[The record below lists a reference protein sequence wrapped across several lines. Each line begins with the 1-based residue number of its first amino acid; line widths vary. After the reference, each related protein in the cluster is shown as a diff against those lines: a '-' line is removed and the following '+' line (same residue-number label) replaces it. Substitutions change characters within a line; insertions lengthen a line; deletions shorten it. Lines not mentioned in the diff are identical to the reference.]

1 MRFAKLLAILSL
13 TLGCAAASNAGEY
26 EVQRF
31 DTPAAI
37 IYKYFDGSVALFK
50 KLNHN
55 MAPTHAN
62 LYFGRV
68 IRTP

>member
-26 EVQRF
+26 EVRRF
-31 DTPAAI
+31 DTLSRI
-37 IYKYFDGSVALFK
+37 VVNYFDGNYALFK
-50 KLNHN
+50 RLN
-55 MAPTHAN
+55 PTVTSSN
-62 LYFGRV
+62 LRIGLV